1 MIYTSSSLAMV
12 RSWQV
17 TINGEA
23 VLNATLADVE
33 ERLEQLPAQLEVGQP
48 VLQEPLYL
56 REAGKSGRGKG
67 GL

>member
-1 MIYTSSSLAMV
+1 
-12 RSWQV
+12 V

-56 REAGKSGRGKG
+56 REAGKLGRGKG